1 MIALN
6 DFFFLYVTSTIT
18 IPLSSHYSYRD
29 YTIVCYDIAM
39 TRPEL
44 SIIIPAYNCADDIP
58 RMIDSIKAQDYSN
71 YELIIVDDHSTDD
84 TAKVL
89 SQLSRSDRRIVAINQ
104 PANGGASVARNTGI
118 SRAKGEYLMF
128 LDADDTIKKGALT
141 KFVSTI
147 KTDQT
152 RLAVSGFTIINLKDR
167 KKLSEVDVC
176 NTSPPDRQA
185 DESWKIYILRLL
197 GIDGRLYQVWNKIYL
212 TSIIKKHHLTFQS
225 GVNFGEDLMFN
236 LDYLSLIDSISFIPA
251 SLYNYY
257 QSLDSGTF
265 SKSSLIYQ
273 NRLDNFT
280 ALEKFLADV
289 PPGEPRDSLLRWVKY
304 SWIYSH
310 LLATCLADLPKST
323 KLSMIRQI
331 HQVDGQAPLSH
342 SSVIGRSKVRLEH
355 LLRHLIRHP
364 RLALFSISLSNAV
377 KYHRLT
383 TGLWHKL
390 KRKL

>member
-1 MIALN
+1 
-6 DFFFLYVTSTIT
+6 
-18 IPLSSHYSYRD
+18 
-29 YTIVCYDIAM
+29 M

-44 SIIIPAYNCADDIP
+44 SIIIPAYNCQDNIT
-58 RMIDSIKAQDYSN
+58 RMINSIRDQDYCD
-71 YELIIVDDHSTDD
+71 YELIIVNDHSTDD
-84 TAKVL
+84 TVEVIDKL
-89 SQLSRSDRRIVAINQ
+89 SQSDKRIIIINQ

-118 SRAKGEYLMF
+118 SRAKGKYLMF
-128 LDADDTIKKGALT
+128 LDADDTIKKGALA

-147 KTDQT
+147 KSSQT
-152 RLAVSGFTIINLKDR
+152 QLAVSGFTIINLKDR

-176 NTSPPDRQA
+176 NASPPDRQA
-185 DESWKIYILRLL
+185 DEPWKIYILRLL

-212 TSIIKKHHLTFQS
+212 TSIIRKHHLAFQP

-236 LDYLSLIDSISFIPA
+236 LDYLSLIDSISFITA

-257 QSLDSGTF
+257 QSLDGGTF

-280 ALEKFLADV
+280 ALEKFLADI
-289 PPGEPRDSLLRWVKY
+289 PPGEPRDSLLNWIKY

-310 LLATCLADLPKST
+310 LLATRSADLPYNT
-323 KLSMIRQI
+323 KLQMINQI
-331 HQVDGQAPLSH
+331 HQADSQAPLSH
-342 SSVIGRSKVRLEH
+342 SSVISRSKVRLER

-364 RLALFSISLSNAV
+364 RLALYFIGLSNTI
-377 KYHRLT
+377 KYNQLT

>member
-1 MIALN
+1 MI
-6 DFFFLYVTSTIT
+6 
-18 IPLSSHYSYRD
+18 
-29 YTIVCYDIAM
+29 
-39 TRPEL
+39 RPEL
-44 SIIIPAYNCADDIP
+44 SIIIPAYNCADDIL
-58 RMIDSIKAQDYSN
+58 RMIDSIKAQDYSD
-71 YELIIVDDHSTDD
+71 YELIIVNDHSTDD
-84 TAKVL
+84 TAQVL
-89 SQLSRSDRRIVAINQ
+89 SRLSRSDRRIVAINQ

-118 SRAKGEYLMF
+118 SRAKGKYLMF

-147 KTDQT
+147 KTDRT
-152 RLAVSGFTIINLKDR
+152 RLAASGFTIINLKDR

-212 TSIIKKHHLTFQS
+212 TSIIKKHHLTFQP

-280 ALEKFLADV
+280 ALEKFLADI
-289 PPGEPRDSLLRWVKY
+289 PSSEPRDSLLRWVKY

-310 LLATCLADLPKST
+310 LLATYSADLPKSA

-342 SSVIGRSKVRLEH
+342 SLVIGRRKVRLE
-355 LLRHLIRHP
+355 RTIRYLIRHP
-364 RLALFSISLSNAV
+364 RLALFSISLSNTV

>member
-1 MIALN
+1 
-6 DFFFLYVTSTIT
+6 
-18 IPLSSHYSYRD
+18 
-29 YTIVCYDIAM
+29 M

-44 SIIIPAYNCADDIP
+44 SIIIPAYNCQDNIT
-58 RMIDSIKAQDYSN
+58 RMINSIKDQDYFD
-71 YELIIVDDHSTDD
+71 YELIIVNDHSTDD
-84 TAKVL
+84 TVKIINKL
-89 SQLSRSDRRIVAINQ
+89 SQSDKRIIIINQ
-104 PANGGASVARNTGI
+104 PTNGGASVARNTGI
-118 SRAKGEYLMF
+118 SRAKGKYLMF
-128 LDADDTIKKGALT
+128 LDADDTLKKGALA

-147 KTDQT
+147 KNNQT
-152 RLAVSGFTIINLKDR
+152 QLVVSGFTIITRRNR
-167 KKLSEVDVC
+167 QELSRVDVC
-176 NTSPPDRQA
+176 SELLPSRQT
-185 DESWKIYILRLL
+185 DEPWKIYILRLL

-212 TSIIKKHHLTFQS
+212 TSIIRKHHLAFQP

-257 QSLDSGTF
+257 QSLDGGTF

-280 ALEKFLADV
+280 ALEKFLADT
-289 PPGEPRDSLLRWVKY
+289 PSGEPRDSLLHWIKY

-310 LLATCLADLPKST
+310 LLATYSADLPKST

-331 HQVDGQAPLSH
+331 RQVDSQAPLSH
-342 SSVIGRSKVRLEH
+342 PSVIGHRKVRLE
-355 LLRHLIRHP
+355 RTIRYLIRHP

>member
-1 MIALN
+1 
-6 DFFFLYVTSTIT
+6 
-18 IPLSSHYSYRD
+18 
-29 YTIVCYDIAM
+29 M

-58 RMIDSIKAQDYSN
+58 RMINSIKAQDYSD
-71 YELIIVDDHSTDD
+71 YELIIVNDHSTDD
-84 TAKVL
+84 TAKVI
-89 SQLSRSDRRIVAINQ
+89 SRLSRSDRHIVAINQ

-118 SRAKGEYLMF
+118 SRAKGKYLMF
-128 LDADDTIKKGALT
+128 LDADDTLKKGALA
-141 KFVSTI
+141 KFISAI
-147 KTDQT
+147 KSDRAQ
-152 RLAVSGFTIINLKDR
+152 LAVSGFTIITR
-167 KKLSEVDVC
+167 KNRQELSRVDVC
-176 NTSPPDRQA
+176 SELLPGRQT

-212 TSIIKKHHLTFQS
+212 TSIIRKHHLAFQP

-257 QSLDSGTF
+257 QSLDGGTF

-273 NRLDNFT
+273 NRLDNFA
-280 ALEKFLADV
+280 ALEKFLADI
-289 PPGEPRDSLLRWVKY
+289 PPGEPRDSLLNWIKY

-310 LLATCLADLPKST
+310 LLATRSADLPYNT
-323 KLSMIRQI
+323 KLQMIDQI
-331 HQVDGQAPLSH
+331 HQADGQAPLSH
-342 SSVIGRSKVRLEH
+342 PSVIGRRKVRLERTI
-355 LLRHLIRHP
+355 RHLIRHP
-364 RLALFSISLSNAV
+364 RFALFSIGLSNAV

>member
-1 MIALN
+1 MI
-6 DFFFLYVTSTIT
+6 
-18 IPLSSHYSYRD
+18 
-29 YTIVCYDIAM
+29 
-39 TRPEL
+39 RPEL
-44 SIIIPAYNCADDIP
+44 SIIIPAYNCASDITE
-58 RMIDSIKAQDYSN
+58 MVDSIRAQDYSN
-71 YELIIVDDHSTDD
+71 YELIIVNDHSTDD

-89 SQLSRSDRRIVAINQ
+89 SRLSRSDRRIVAINQ

-118 SRAKGEYLMF
+118 SRAKGKYLMF

-147 KTDQT
+147 KTDRT
-152 RLAVSGFTIINLKDR
+152 RLAASGFTIINLKDR

-212 TSIIKKHHLTFQS
+212 TSIIKKHHLTFQP

-280 ALEKFLADV
+280 ALEKFLADI
-289 PPGEPRDSLLRWVKY
+289 PSGEPRDSLLRWVKY

-310 LLATCLADLPKST
+310 LLATYSADLPKSA

-331 HQVDGQAPLSH
+331 HQVDGQVPLSRP
-342 SSVIGRSKVRLEH
+342 SVIGRRKVRLE
-355 LLRHLIRHP
+355 RTIRYLIRHP
-364 RLALFSISLSNAV
+364 RLALFSISLSNTV

>member
-1 MIALN
+1 M
-6 DFFFLYVTSTIT
+6 
-18 IPLSSHYSYRD
+18 
-29 YTIVCYDIAM
+29 
-39 TRPEL
+39 
-44 SIIIPAYNCADDIP
+44 
-58 RMIDSIKAQDYSN
+58 
-71 YELIIVDDHSTDD
+71 
-84 TAKVL
+84 
-89 SQLSRSDRRIVAINQ
+89 
-104 PANGGASVARNTGI
+104 
-118 SRAKGEYLMF
+118 
-128 LDADDTIKKGALT
+128 
-141 KFVSTI
+141 
-147 KTDQT
+147 
-152 RLAVSGFTIINLKDR
+152 SGFTIINLKDR

-289 PPGEPRDSLLRWVKY
+289 PPGEPRDSLLNWIKY

-310 LLATCLADLPKST
+310 LLATHSADLPYNT
-323 KLSMIRQI
+323 KLQMINQI
-331 HQVDGQAPLSH
+331 HQADGQAPLSK
-342 SSVIGRSKVRLEH
+342 SSVIGRRKVRLE
-355 LLRHLIRHP
+355 RTIRYLIRHP
-364 RLALFSISLSNAV
+364 RLALFSISLSNTV
-377 KYHRLT
+377 KYHHLT
-383 TGLWHKL
+383 TGLWHRL

>member
-1 MIALN
+1 MI
-6 DFFFLYVTSTIT
+6 
-18 IPLSSHYSYRD
+18 
-29 YTIVCYDIAM
+29 
-39 TRPEL
+39 RPEL
-44 SIIIPAYNCADDIP
+44 SIIIPAYNCADDIL
-58 RMIDSIKAQDYSN
+58 RMIDSIRAQDYSD

-89 SQLSRSDRRIVAINQ
+89 SRLSRSDRHIVAINQ
-104 PANGGASVARNTGI
+104 PANGGASVARNTGM
-118 SRAKGEYLMF
+118 SRAKGKYLMF
-128 LDADDTIKKGALT
+128 LDADDTLKKGALA

-147 KTDQT
+147 KSNQT
-152 RLAVSGFTIINLKDR
+152 QLAVSGFTIITQRNR
-167 KKLSEVDVC
+167 QELSRVDVC
-176 NTSPPDRQA
+176 SELLPSRQA
-185 DESWKIYILRLL
+185 DEPWKIYILRLL

-212 TSIIKKHHLTFQS
+212 TSLIKKHHLAFQS
-225 GVNFGEDLMFN
+225 DVNFGEDLLFN
-236 LDYLSLIDSISFIPA
+236 LDYLSLISHISFIPT

-289 PPGEPRDSLLRWVKY
+289 PSGEPRDSLLRWVKY

-331 HQVDGQAPLSH
+331 RQVDGQAPLSH
-342 SSVIGRSKVRLEH
+342 PSVIGRRRVQLE
-355 LLRHLIRHP
+355 RTIRYLIRHP
-364 RLALFSISLSNAV
+364 HLALFSISLSNAI

-383 TGLWHKL
+383 TGLWHSL

>member
-1 MIALN
+1 
-6 DFFFLYVTSTIT
+6 
-18 IPLSSHYSYRD
+18 
-29 YTIVCYDIAM
+29 M

-44 SIIIPAYNCADDIP
+44 SIIIPAYNCTDDIP
-58 RMIDSIKAQDYSN
+58 RMIDSIKAQDYSD

-84 TAKVL
+84 TAKVI
-89 SQLSRSDRRIVAINQ
+89 SRLSRSDRHIVAINQ
-104 PANGGASVARNTGI
+104 PTNGGASVARNTGI
-118 SRAKGEYLMF
+118 SRAKGKYLMF
-128 LDADDTIKKGALT
+128 LDADDTLKKGALA
-141 KFVSTI
+141 KFISAI
-147 KTDQT
+147 KSNQAQ
-152 RLAVSGFTIINLKDR
+152 LAVSGFTIITRRNKQE
-167 KKLSEVDVC
+167 LSKVDVC
-176 NTSPPDRQA
+176 SEPLPSRQT
-185 DESWKIYILRLL
+185 DEPWKIYILRLL

-212 TSIIKKHHLTFQS
+212 TSIIKKHHLAFQP

-236 LDYLSLIDSISFIPA
+236 LDYLNLIDSISFIPA

-280 ALEKFLADV
+280 ALEKFLANT
-289 PPGEPRDSLLRWVKY
+289 PSGEPRDSLLRWIKY

-323 KLSMIRQI
+323 KLDMIRQI
-331 HQVDGQAPLSH
+331 YQADGQAPLSH
-342 SSVIGRSKVRLEH
+342 PSVIDRSKVRLEH

-364 RLALFSISLSNAV
+364 RLALYFIGLSNTI
-377 KYHRLT
+377 KYNHLT
-383 TGLWHKL
+383 TGLWHRL

>member
-1 MIALN
+1 
-6 DFFFLYVTSTIT
+6 
-18 IPLSSHYSYRD
+18 
-29 YTIVCYDIAM
+29 M

-71 YELIIVDDHSTDD
+71 YELIIVNDHSTDD
-84 TAKVL
+84 TVEVIYKL
-89 SQLSRSDRRIVAINQ
+89 SQSDKRIIIINQ
-104 PANGGASVARNTGI
+104 PTNGGASVARNTGI
-118 SRAKGEYLMF
+118 SRAKGKYLMF
-128 LDADDTIKKGALT
+128 LDADDTLKKRALT
-141 KFVSTI
+141 KFISAI
-147 KTDQT
+147 KSDQAQ
-152 RLAVSGFTIINLKDR
+152 LAVSGFTIITR
-167 KKLSEVDVC
+167 KNRQELSRVDVC
-176 NTSPPDRQA
+176 SELLPGRQT
-185 DESWKIYILRLL
+185 DEPWKIYILRLL

-212 TSIIKKHHLTFQS
+212 TSLIKEHHLAFQS
-225 GVNFGEDLMFN
+225 GVNFGEDLLFN
-236 LDYLSLIDSISFIPA
+236 LDYLSLISHISFIPA
-251 SLYNYY
+251 PLYNYY

-265 SKSSLIYQ
+265 SKSSLVYQ

-280 ALEKFLADV
+280 ALEKFLADI
-289 PPGEPRDSLLRWVKY
+289 PSGEPRDSLLRWIKY

-310 LLATCLADLPKST
+310 LLATYSADLPKSA

-342 SSVIGRSKVRLEH
+342 SSVIGRRKVRLE
-355 LLRHLIRHP
+355 RTIRYLIRHP
-364 RLALFSISLSNAV
+364 SLALFSISLSNTV

>member
-1 MIALN
+1 MI
-6 DFFFLYVTSTIT
+6 
-18 IPLSSHYSYRD
+18 
-29 YTIVCYDIAM
+29 
-39 TRPEL
+39 RPEL
-44 SIIIPAYNCADDIP
+44 SIIVPAYNCASDITG
-58 RMIDSIKAQDYSN
+58 MVDSIRTQDYSD
-71 YELIIVDDHSTDD
+71 YELIIVNDHSTDD
-84 TAKVL
+84 TAQVL
-89 SQLSRSDRRIVAINQ
+89 SRLSRSDRRITAINQ

-118 SRAKGEYLMF
+118 SRAKGKYLMF
-128 LDADDTIKKGALT
+128 LDADDTLKKGALA

-147 KTDQT
+147 KTNRT
-152 RLAVSGFTIINLKDR
+152 RLAASGFTIINLKDQ

-176 NTSPPDRQA
+176 NASPPDRQA
-185 DESWKIYILRLL
+185 DEPWKIYILRLL

-212 TSIIKKHHLTFQS
+212 TSIIKKHHLAFQP

-280 ALEKFLADV
+280 ALGKFLADI
-289 PPGEPRDSLLRWVKY
+289 PSGEPRDSLLRWIKY

-310 LLATCLADLPKST
+310 LLATYSADLPKSA
-323 KLSMIRQI
+323 KLDMIRQI
-331 HQVDGQAPLSH
+331 HQVDGQAPLSRP
-342 SSVIGRSKVRLEH
+342 SVIGRRKVRLE
-355 LLRHLIRHP
+355 RTIRYLIGHP
-364 RLALFSISLSNAV
+364 RLALFSISLSNTV

>member
-1 MIALN
+1 
-6 DFFFLYVTSTIT
+6 
-18 IPLSSHYSYRD
+18 
-29 YTIVCYDIAM
+29 M

-44 SIIIPAYNCADDIP
+44 SIIIPAYNCQDNIT
-58 RMIDSIKAQDYSN
+58 RMINSIRDQDYCD
-71 YELIIVDDHSTDD
+71 YELIIVNDHSTDD
-84 TAKVL
+84 TIEVIDKL
-89 SQLSRSDRRIVAINQ
+89 SQSDKRIIIINQ

-118 SRAKGEYLMF
+118 SRAKGKYLMF
-128 LDADDTIKKGALT
+128 LDADDTLKKRALT
-141 KFVSTI
+141 KFISAI
-147 KTDQT
+147 KSDQAQ
-152 RLAVSGFTIINLKDR
+152 LAVSGFTIITR
-167 KKLSEVDVC
+167 KNRQELSRVNVC
-176 NTSPPDRQA
+176 SELLPGRQT
-185 DESWKIYILRLL
+185 DEPWKIYILRLL

-212 TSIIKKHHLTFQS
+212 TSIIKKHHLAFQP

-280 ALEKFLADV
+280 ALEKFLANT
-289 PPGEPRDSLLRWVKY
+289 PSGEPRDSLLRWIKY

-310 LLATCLADLPKST
+310 LLATYSADLPKST
-323 KLSMIRQI
+323 KLGMIRQI
-331 HQVDGQAPLSH
+331 HQVNGQAPLSH
-342 SSVIGRSKVRLEH
+342 SSVIGRRKVRLER
-355 LLRHLIRHP
+355 LLRHLVRHP
-364 RLALFSISLSNAV
+364 RLALYFIGLSNTV
-377 KYHRLT
+377 KYHCLT

>member
-1 MIALN
+1 MI
-6 DFFFLYVTSTIT
+6 
-18 IPLSSHYSYRD
+18 
-29 YTIVCYDIAM
+29 
-39 TRPEL
+39 RPEL
-44 SIIIPAYNCADDIP
+44 SIIIPAYNCADDIL
-58 RMIDSIKAQDYSN
+58 RMIDSIKAQDYSD
-71 YELIIVDDHSTDD
+71 YELIIVNDHSTDD

-104 PANGGASVARNTGI
+104 PANGGASIARNTGI
-118 SRAKGEYLMF
+118 SRAKGKYLMF
-128 LDADDTIKKGALT
+128 LDADDTLKKGALA

-147 KTDQT
+147 KNNQT
-152 RLAVSGFTIINLKDR
+152 QMAVSGFTIINLKDR

-176 NTSPPDRQA
+176 NASPPDRQA
-185 DESWKIYILRLL
+185 DEPWKIYILRLL

-212 TSIIKKHHLTFQS
+212 TSIIKKHHLAFQS

-280 ALEKFLADV
+280 ALEKFLADI
-289 PPGEPRDSLLRWVKY
+289 PPGEPRDSLLNWIKY

-310 LLATCLADLPKST
+310 LLATRSADLPYNT
-323 KLSMIRQI
+323 KLQMIRQI

-342 SSVIGRSKVRLEH
+342 PSVIGRRKVRLER
-355 LLRHLIRHP
+355 LLRHLVRHP
-364 RLALFSISLSNAV
+364 RLALYFIGLSNAI
-377 KYHRLT
+377 KYNQLT

>member
-1 MIALN
+1 MIK
-6 DFFFLYVTSTIT
+6 
-18 IPLSSHYSYRD
+18 
-29 YTIVCYDIAM
+29 
-39 TRPEL
+39 PEL
-44 SIIIPAYNCADDIP
+44 SIIIPAYNCASDITG
-58 RMIDSIKAQDYSN
+58 MVDSIRAQDYSD
-71 YELIIVDDHSTDD
+71 YELIIVNDHSTDD
-84 TAKVL
+84 TAQVL
-89 SQLSRSDRRIVAINQ
+89 SRLSRSDRRIVAINQ

-118 SRAKGEYLMF
+118 SRAKGKYLMF

-152 RLAVSGFTIINLKDR
+152 RLAASGFTIINLKDR

-212 TSIIKKHHLTFQS
+212 TSIIKKHHLAFQP

-257 QSLDSGTF
+257 QSLDGGTF

-289 PPGEPRDSLLRWVKY
+289 APGEPRDSLLNWIKY

-310 LLATCLADLPKST
+310 LLATRSADLPYNT
-323 KLSMIRQI
+323 KLQMIRQI
-331 HQVDGQAPLSH
+331 HQADSQAPLSK
-342 SSVIGRSKVRLEH
+342 SSIIGRSKVRLEH

-364 RLALFSISLSNAV
+364 RLALYFIGLSNAI
-377 KYHRLT
+377 KYHHLT
-383 TGLWHKL
+383 TGLWHRL

>member
-1 MIALN
+1 MIN
-6 DFFFLYVTSTIT
+6 SI
-18 IPLSSHYSYRD
+18 RD
-29 YTIVCYDIAM
+29 
-39 TRPEL
+39 
-44 SIIIPAYNCADDIP
+44 
-58 RMIDSIKAQDYSN
+58 QDYCD
-71 YELIIVDDHSTDD
+71 YELIIVNDHSTDD
-84 TAKVL
+84 TTKVI
-89 SQLSRSDRRIVAINQ
+89 SRLSRSDRRIVAISQ
-104 PANGGASVARNTGI
+104 PANGGASIARNTGI
-118 SRAKGEYLMF
+118 SRAKGKYLMF
-128 LDADDTIKKGALT
+128 LDADDTLKKGALA

-147 KTDQT
+147 KSNQT
-152 RLAVSGFTIINLKDR
+152 QLAVSGFTIITRRNQQE
-167 KKLSEVDVC
+167 LSRVDVC
-176 NTSPPDRQA
+176 SELLPSRQT
-185 DESWKIYILRLL
+185 DEPWKIYILRLL

-212 TSIIKKHHLTFQS
+212 TSIIKKHHLAFQP

-257 QSLDSGTF
+257 QSLDGGTF

-331 HQVDGQAPLSH
+331 HLVDSQAPLSK
-342 SSVIGRSKVRLEH
+342 SSVIGRSKVRLER

-364 RLALFSISLSNAV
+364 RLALYFIGLSNAI
-377 KYHRLT
+377 KYNQLT
-383 TGLWHKL
+383 TGLWHKF

>member
-1 MIALN
+1 MI
-6 DFFFLYVTSTIT
+6 
-18 IPLSSHYSYRD
+18 
-29 YTIVCYDIAM
+29 
-39 TRPEL
+39 RPEL
-44 SIIIPAYNCADDIP
+44 SIIIPAYNCASDITE
-58 RMIDSIKAQDYSN
+58 MVDSIRAQDYSD
-71 YELIIVDDHSTDD
+71 YELIIVNDHSTDD
-84 TAKVL
+84 TAQVL
-89 SQLSRSDRRIVAINQ
+89 SRLSRSDRRIVAINQ

-118 SRAKGEYLMF
+118 SRAKGKYLMF
-128 LDADDTIKKGALT
+128 LDADDTIKKGALA

-147 KTDQT
+147 KTDRT

-176 NTSPPDRQA
+176 NTSLPDRQA
-185 DESWKIYILRLL
+185 NEPWKIYILRLL

-212 TSIIKKHHLTFQS
+212 TSIIKKHHLAFQP

-257 QSLDSGTF
+257 QSLDGGTF

-280 ALEKFLADV
+280 ALEKFLTDT
-289 PPGEPRDSLLRWVKY
+289 PSGEPRDSLLHWIKY

-310 LLATCLADLPKST
+310 LLATYSADLPKST
-323 KLSMIRQI
+323 KLGMIRQI

-342 SSVIGRSKVRLEH
+342 PSVIGRRKVRLE
-355 LLRHLIRHP
+355 RTIRYLIRHP

>member
-1 MIALN
+1 MIK
-6 DFFFLYVTSTIT
+6 
-18 IPLSSHYSYRD
+18 
-29 YTIVCYDIAM
+29 
-39 TRPEL
+39 PEL
-44 SIIIPAYNCADDIP
+44 SIIIPAYNCADDIL
-58 RMIDSIKAQDYSN
+58 RMIDSIKAQDYSD
-71 YELIIVDDHSTDD
+71 YELIIVNDHSTDN
-84 TAKVL
+84 TAQVL
-89 SQLSRSDRRIVAINQ
+89 SRLSRSDRHIVAINQ
-104 PANGGASVARNTGI
+104 PANGGTSVARNTGI
-118 SRAKGEYLMF
+118 SRAKGKYLMF

-147 KTDQT
+147 KTDRT
-152 RLAVSGFTIINLKDR
+152 RLAASGFTIINLKDR

-212 TSIIKKHHLTFQS
+212 TSIIKKHHLTFQP

-257 QSLDSGTF
+257 QSLDGGTF

-280 ALEKFLADV
+280 ALEKFLADI
-289 PPGEPRDSLLRWVKY
+289 PSGEPRDSLLRWIKY

-310 LLATCLADLPKST
+310 LLATYSADLPKSA
-323 KLSMIRQI
+323 KLDMIRQI

-342 SSVIGRSKVRLEH
+342 PSVIGRRKVRLERTI
-355 LLRHLIRHP
+355 RHLIRHP

-383 TGLWHKL
+383 TGLWHRL

>member
-1 MIALN
+1 MI
-6 DFFFLYVTSTIT
+6 
-18 IPLSSHYSYRD
+18 
-29 YTIVCYDIAM
+29 
-39 TRPEL
+39 RPEL
-44 SIIIPAYNCADDIP
+44 SIIIPAYNCADDIL
-58 RMIDSIKAQDYSN
+58 RMIDSIKAQDYSD
-71 YELIIVDDHSTDD
+71 YELIIVNDHSTDD

-89 SQLSRSDRRIVAINQ
+89 SRLSRSDRRIVTINQ
-104 PANGGASVARNTGI
+104 LANGGASVARNTGI
-118 SRAKGEYLMF
+118 SRAKGKYLMF
-128 LDADDTIKKGALT
+128 LDADDTLKKGALA

-147 KTDQT
+147 KSNQT
-152 RLAVSGFTIINLKDR
+152 QLAVSGFTIINLKDR

-280 ALEKFLADV
+280 ALEKFLADI
-289 PPGEPRDSLLRWVKY
+289 PSGEPRDSLLNWIKY

-310 LLATCLADLPKST
+310 LLATRSADLPYNT
-323 KLSMIRQI
+323 KLQMINQI
-331 HQVDGQAPLSH
+331 HQADGQAPLSK
-342 SSVIGRSKVRLEH
+342 SSIIGRSKVRLER

-364 RLALFSISLSNAV
+364 RLALYFIGLSNAV

-383 TGLWHKL
+383 SGLWHKL

>member
-1 MIALN
+1 
-6 DFFFLYVTSTIT
+6 
-18 IPLSSHYSYRD
+18 
-29 YTIVCYDIAM
+29 M

-58 RMIDSIKAQDYSN
+58 RMIDSIKAQDYSD
-71 YELIIVDDHSTDD
+71 YELIIVNDHSTDD
-84 TAKVL
+84 TAKVISRL
-89 SQLSRSDRRIVAINQ
+89 SQSDRRIVAINQ
-104 PANGGASVARNTGI
+104 PTNGGASVARNTGI
-118 SRAKGEYLMF
+118 SRAKGKYLIF

-167 KKLSEVDVC
+167 KKLSEVDAC
-176 NTSPPDRQA
+176 NASPPDRQA
-185 DESWKIYILRLL
+185 DEPWKIYILRLL

-212 TSIIKKHHLTFQS
+212 TSVIKKHHLVFQP

-280 ALEKFLADV
+280 ALEKFLADT
-289 PPGEPRDSLLRWVKY
+289 PPGEPRDSLLNWIKY

-310 LLATCLADLPKST
+310 LLATRSADLPYNT
-323 KLSMIRQI
+323 KLQMIDQI
-331 HQVDGQAPLSH
+331 HQADGQAPLSK
-342 SSVIGRSKVRLEH
+342 SPIIGRSKVRLER

-364 RLALFSISLSNAV
+364 RLALYFIGLSNAV

-383 TGLWHKL
+383 TGLWHRL

>member
-1 MIALN
+1 
-6 DFFFLYVTSTIT
+6 
-18 IPLSSHYSYRD
+18 
-29 YTIVCYDIAM
+29 M

-44 SIIIPAYNCADDIP
+44 SIIIPAYNCQDNIT
-58 RMIDSIKAQDYSN
+58 RMINSIRDQDYFD
-71 YELIIVDDHSTDD
+71 YELIIVNDHSTDGTVEVID
-84 TAKVL
+84 KL
-89 SQLSRSDRRIVAINQ
+89 SQSDKRIIIINQ
-104 PANGGASVARNTGI
+104 PNNGGASVARNTGI
-118 SRAKGEYLMF
+118 SRAKGKYLMF
-128 LDADDTIKKGALT
+128 LDADDTLKKGALA

-147 KTDQT
+147 KNNQT
-152 RLAVSGFTIINLKDR
+152 QLAVSGFTIINLKDR

-176 NTSPPDRQA
+176 NASPPDRQA
-185 DESWKIYILRLL
+185 DEPWKIYILRLL

-212 TSIIKKHHLTFQS
+212 TSIIKKHHLAFQS
-225 GVNFGEDLMFN
+225 GVNFGEDLLFN

-289 PPGEPRDSLLRWVKY
+289 APGEPRDSLLNWIKY

-310 LLATCLADLPKST
+310 LLATRSADLPYNT
-323 KLSMIRQI
+323 KLQMIDQI
-331 HQVDGQAPLSH
+331 YQADGQAPLSH
-342 SSVIGRSKVRLEH
+342 PSVIGRSKVRLER

-364 RLALFSISLSNAV
+364 RLALYFIGLSNAV

>member
-29 YTIVCYDIAM
+29 YTIVCYHIAM

-44 SIIIPAYNCADDIP
+44 SIIIPAYNCADDIL
-58 RMIDSIKAQDYSN
+58 RMIDSIKAQDYSD
-71 YELIIVDDHSTDD
+71 YELIIVNDHSTDD
-84 TAKVL
+84 TTKVL
-89 SQLSRSDRRIVAINQ
+89 SRLSRSDRRIVAINQ

-118 SRAKGEYLMF
+118 SRAKGKYLMF
-128 LDADDTIKKGALT
+128 LDADDTLKKRALAKFISAIKSNQA
-141 KFVSTI
+141 
-147 KTDQT
+147 Q
-152 RLAVSGFTIINLKDR
+152 LAVSGFTIITRRNKHE
-167 KKLSEVDVC
+167 LSKVDVC
-176 NTSPPDRQA
+176 SEPLPSRQTN
-185 DESWKIYILRLL
+185 EPWKIYILRLL

-212 TSIIKKHHLTFQS
+212 TSLIKEHHLTFQS
-225 GVNFGEDLMFN
+225 GVNFGEDLLFN
-236 LDYLSLIDSISFIPA
+236 LDYLSLISHISFIPA
-251 SLYNYY
+251 PLYNYY
-257 QSLDSGTF
+257 QSLDGGTF
-265 SKSSLIYQ
+265 SKSSLVYQ

-280 ALEKFLADV
+280 ALEKFLADT
-289 PPGEPRDSLLRWVKY
+289 PSGEPRDSLLRWIKY

-310 LLATCLADLPKST
+310 LLATYSADLPKST
-323 KLSMIRQI
+323 KLGMIRQI

-342 SSVIGRSKVRLEH
+342 PSVIGRRKVRLERTI
-355 LLRHLIRHP
+355 RHLIRHP
-364 RLALFSISLSNAV
+364 RLALFSISLSNTV

>member
-1 MIALN
+1 MI
-6 DFFFLYVTSTIT
+6 
-18 IPLSSHYSYRD
+18 
-29 YTIVCYDIAM
+29 
-39 TRPEL
+39 RPEL
-44 SIIIPAYNCADDIP
+44 SIIIPAYNCASDITG
-58 RMIDSIKAQDYSN
+58 MVDSIRAQDYSD
-71 YELIIVDDHSTDD
+71 YELIIVNDHSTDD
-84 TAKVL
+84 TTKVL
-89 SQLSRSDRRIVAINQ
+89 NRLSRSDRRIVAINQ

-118 SRAKGEYLMF
+118 SRAKGKYLMF

-152 RLAVSGFTIINLKDR
+152 RLAASGFTIINLKDR

-212 TSIIKKHHLTFQS
+212 TSIIKKHHLTFQP

-280 ALEKFLADV
+280 ALEKFLADI
-289 PPGEPRDSLLRWVKY
+289 PSGEPRDSLLRWVKY

-310 LLATCLADLPKST
+310 LLATYSADLPKST

-331 HQVDGQAPLSH
+331 HRADGQAPLSH
-342 SSVIGRSKVRLEH
+342 SSVIGRRKVRLE
-355 LLRHLIRHP
+355 RTIRYLIKHP

>member
-1 MIALN
+1 
-6 DFFFLYVTSTIT
+6 
-18 IPLSSHYSYRD
+18 
-29 YTIVCYDIAM
+29 M

-44 SIIIPAYNCADDIP
+44 SIIIPAYNCQDNIT
-58 RMIDSIKAQDYSN
+58 RMINSIRDQDYCD
-71 YELIIVDDHSTDD
+71 YELIIVNDHSTDD
-84 TAKVL
+84 TIEVIDKL
-89 SQLSRSDRRIVAINQ
+89 SQSDKRIIIINQ

-118 SRAKGEYLMF
+118 SRAKGKYLMF
-128 LDADDTIKKGALT
+128 LDADDTLKKGALA
-141 KFVSTI
+141 KFVSAI
-147 KTDQT
+147 KSNQT

-176 NTSPPDRQA
+176 NASPPDRQA
-185 DESWKIYILRLL
+185 DEPWKIYILRLL

-212 TSIIKKHHLTFQS
+212 TSVIKKHHLAFQP

-257 QSLDSGTF
+257 QSLDGGTF

-280 ALEKFLADV
+280 ALEKFLADI
-289 PPGEPRDSLLRWVKY
+289 PSGEPRDSLLRWIKY

-310 LLATCLADLPKST
+310 LLATYSADLPKST
-323 KLSMIRQI
+323 KLDMIRQI
-331 HQVDGQAPLSH
+331 HQADGQAPLSH
-342 SSVIGRSKVRLEH
+342 PSVIGRSKVRLER
-355 LLRHLIRHP
+355 LLRYLIRHP
-364 RLALFSISLSNAV
+364 RLALYFIGLSNAV
-377 KYHRLT
+377 KYHHLT

>member
-1 MIALN
+1 MIK
-6 DFFFLYVTSTIT
+6 
-18 IPLSSHYSYRD
+18 
-29 YTIVCYDIAM
+29 
-39 TRPEL
+39 PEL
-44 SIIIPAYNCADDIP
+44 SIIIPAYNCASDITE
-58 RMIDSIKAQDYSN
+58 MVNSIRTQDYSD
-71 YELIIVDDHSTDD
+71 YELIIVNDHSTDD

-89 SQLSRSDRRIVAINQ
+89 SRLSRSDRRIVAINQ

-118 SRAKGEYLMF
+118 SRAKGKYLMF
-128 LDADDTIKKGALT
+128 LDADDTLKKRALT
-141 KFVSTI
+141 KFISAI
-147 KTDQT
+147 KSDQAQ
-152 RLAVSGFTIINLKDR
+152 LAVSGFTIITR
-167 KKLSEVDVC
+167 KNRQELSRVGVC
-176 NTSPPDRQA
+176 SESLPSRQT
-185 DESWKIYILRLL
+185 DEPWKIYILRLL

-212 TSIIKKHHLTFQS
+212 TSLIKKHHLIFQS
-225 GVNFGEDLMFN
+225 GVNFGEDLLFN
-236 LDYLSLIDSISFIPA
+236 LDYLSLISHISFIPA
-251 SLYNYY
+251 PLYNYY

-280 ALEKFLADV
+280 ALEKFLADI
-289 PPGEPRDSLLRWVKY
+289 PSGEPRDSLLRWIKY

-310 LLATCLADLPKST
+310 LLATCSADLPKSA

-331 HQVDGQAPLSH
+331 HQIDGQAPLSH
-342 SSVIGRSKVRLEH
+342 SSVIGRRKVRLERTI
-355 LLRHLIRHP
+355 RHLIRHP

>member
-1 MIALN
+1 MI
-6 DFFFLYVTSTIT
+6 
-18 IPLSSHYSYRD
+18 
-29 YTIVCYDIAM
+29 
-39 TRPEL
+39 RPEL
-44 SIIIPAYNCADDIP
+44 SIIIPAYNCADDIT
-58 RMIDSIKAQDYSN
+58 RMINSIRDQDYFD
-71 YELIIVDDHSTDD
+71 YELIIVNDHSTDD

-89 SQLSRSDRRIVAINQ
+89 SRLSRSDRRIMAINQ
-104 PANGGASVARNTGI
+104 PTNGGASVARNTGI
-118 SRAKGEYLMF
+118 SRAKGKYLMF

-152 RLAVSGFTIINLKDR
+152 RLAASGFTIINLKDR

-212 TSIIKKHHLTFQS
+212 TSIIKKHHLTFQP

-280 ALEKFLADV
+280 ALEKFLADI
-289 PPGEPRDSLLRWVKY
+289 PSGEPRDSLLRWIKY

-310 LLATCLADLPKST
+310 LLATYSADLPKST
-323 KLSMIRQI
+323 KLDMIRQI

-342 SSVIGRSKVRLEH
+342 SSVIGRRKVRLE
-355 LLRHLIRHP
+355 RTIRYLIRHP

>member
-1 MIALN
+1 MI
-6 DFFFLYVTSTIT
+6 
-18 IPLSSHYSYRD
+18 
-29 YTIVCYDIAM
+29 
-39 TRPEL
+39 RPEL
-44 SIIIPAYNCADDIP
+44 SIIIPAYNCANDIL
-58 RMIDSIKAQDYSN
+58 RMIDSIKAQDYSD

-84 TAKVL
+84 TAQVL
-89 SQLSRSDRRIVAINQ
+89 SRLSRSDRRIVAINQ

-118 SRAKGEYLMF
+118 SRAKGKYLMF

-147 KTDQT
+147 KTDRT
-152 RLAVSGFTIINLKDR
+152 RLAASGFTIINLKDQ

-176 NTSPPDRQA
+176 NASPPDRQA

-212 TSIIKKHHLTFQS
+212 TSIIKKHHLTFQP

-280 ALEKFLADV
+280 ALEKFLADI
-289 PPGEPRDSLLRWVKY
+289 PSGEPRDSLLRWVKY

-310 LLATCLADLPKST
+310 LLATYSADLPKSA

-331 HQVDGQAPLSH
+331 HQVDGQAPLSRP
-342 SSVIGRSKVRLEH
+342 SVIGRRKVRLE
-355 LLRHLIRHP
+355 RTIRYLIRHP
-364 RLALFSISLSNAV
+364 RLALFSISLSNTV
-377 KYHRLT
+377 KYHHLT

>member
-1 MIALN
+1 MI
-6 DFFFLYVTSTIT
+6 
-18 IPLSSHYSYRD
+18 
-29 YTIVCYDIAM
+29 
-39 TRPEL
+39 RPEL
-44 SIIIPAYNCADDIP
+44 SIIIPAYNCASDITG
-58 RMIDSIKAQDYSN
+58 MVDSIRAQDYSD
-71 YELIIVDDHSTDD
+71 YELIIVNDHSTDD
-84 TAKVL
+84 TVKVIDKL
-89 SQLSRSDRRIVAINQ
+89 SQSDKRIIIINQ

-118 SRAKGEYLMF
+118 SRAKGKYLMF

-147 KTDQT
+147 KTNRT

-185 DESWKIYILRLL
+185 DEPWKIYILRLL

-212 TSIIKKHHLTFQS
+212 TSIIKKHHLTFQP

-280 ALEKFLADV
+280 ALEKFLADI
-289 PPGEPRDSLLRWVKY
+289 PSGEPRDSLLRWIKY

-310 LLATCLADLPKST
+310 LLATYSADLPKSA
-323 KLSMIRQI
+323 KLDMIRQI
-331 HQVDGQAPLSH
+331 HQVDSQAPLSH
-342 SSVIGRSKVRLEH
+342 PSVIGRRKVRLERTI
-355 LLRHLIRHP
+355 RHLIRHP
-364 RLALFSISLSNAV
+364 RLALFSISLSNTV

-383 TGLWHKL
+383 TGLWHRL

>member
-1 MIALN
+1 
-6 DFFFLYVTSTIT
+6 
-18 IPLSSHYSYRD
+18 
-29 YTIVCYDIAM
+29 M

-44 SIIIPAYNCADDIP
+44 SIIIPAYNCQDNIT
-58 RMIDSIKAQDYSN
+58 RMINSIRDQDYLN
-71 YELIIVDDHSTDD
+71 YELIIVNDHSTDD
-84 TAKVL
+84 TVKVIDKL
-89 SQLSRSDRRIVAINQ
+89 SQSDKRIIIINQ
-104 PANGGASVARNTGI
+104 PNNGGASVARNTGI
-118 SRAKGEYLMF
+118 SRAKGKYLMF
-128 LDADDTIKKGALT
+128 LDADDTLKKGALA

-147 KTDQT
+147 KNNQT
-152 RLAVSGFTIINLKDR
+152 QLAVSGFTIITRRNR
-167 KKLSEVDVC
+167 QELSRVDVC
-176 NTSPPDRQA
+176 SELLPSRQT
-185 DESWKIYILRLL
+185 DEPWKIYILRLL

-212 TSIIKKHHLTFQS
+212 TSIIKKHHLAFQP

-257 QSLDSGTF
+257 QSLDGGTF

-289 PPGEPRDSLLRWVKY
+289 PPGEPRDSLLNWIKY

-310 LLATCLADLPKST
+310 LLATYSADLPNST
-323 KLSMIRQI
+323 KLGMIRQI
-331 HQVDGQAPLSH
+331 HQADSQAPLSH
-342 SSVIGRSKVRLEH
+342 PSVIGRRKVRLERTI
-355 LLRHLIRHP
+355 RHLIRHP

-383 TGLWHKL
+383 TGLWHRL

>member
-1 MIALN
+1 
-6 DFFFLYVTSTIT
+6 
-18 IPLSSHYSYRD
+18 
-29 YTIVCYDIAM
+29 M

-44 SIIIPAYNCADDIP
+44 SIIIPAYNCADDIL
-58 RMIDSIKAQDYSN
+58 RMIDSIKAQDYSD
-71 YELIIVDDHSTDD
+71 YELIIVNDHSTDN
-84 TAKVL
+84 TTKVI
-89 SQLSRSDRRIVAINQ
+89 SRLSRSDRHIVAINQ

-118 SRAKGEYLMF
+118 SRAKGKYLMF
-128 LDADDTIKKGALT
+128 LDADDTLKKGALA
-141 KFVSTI
+141 KFISTI
-147 KTDQT
+147 KSNQT
-152 RLAVSGFTIINLKDR
+152 QLAVSGFTITNLKDR
-167 KKLSEVDVC
+167 KKLSEVNVC

-185 DESWKIYILRLL
+185 DEPWKIYILRLL

-212 TSIIKKHHLTFQS
+212 TSIIKKHHLTFQP

-236 LDYLSLIDSISFIPA
+236 LDYLNLIDSISFIPA

-280 ALEKFLADV
+280 ALEKFLANI
-289 PPGEPRDSLLRWVKY
+289 PPSEPRDSLLRWIKY

-310 LLATCLADLPKST
+310 LLATRSADLPYNT
-323 KLSMIRQI
+323 KLQMIDQI
-331 HQVDGQAPLSH
+331 HQADGQAPLSKP
-342 SSVIGRSKVRLEH
+342 SVIGRSKVRLER

-364 RLALFSISLSNAV
+364 RLALYFIGLSNAI